1 MSGSC
6 CGHIHSYKK
15 ALCVGPR
22 SNEWWP
28 PPLHLGRGAPGGC
41 DHLRF
46 GFCSYGESPK
56 TIPKNHGIMVFYGVL
71 WCFNG
76 IYPLVNIQKTNGK
89 SPPETMGKSTISKWA
104 IFNSYVLNYQR
115 VGFNTKLIWFWK
127 GTHRKTGKPR
137 FLRMEKR
144 LHGVKVES
152 QSHWKAV
159 QVLDWIHFCNLRCHQ
174 RKPPR
179 PTPCF
184 PWFLPAWLNHIH
196 HLIHL

>member
-1 MSGSC
+1 MG
-6 CGHIHSYKK
+6 
-15 ALCVGPR
+15 LC
-22 SNEWWP
+22 W
-28 PPLHLGRGAPGGC
+28 
-41 DHLRF
+41 
-46 GFCSYGESPK
+46 
-56 TIPKNHGIMVFYGVL
+56 FYGVL

-137 FLRMEKR
+137 FLCMEKR

-159 QVLDWIHFCNLRCHQ
+159 QVLDWIQFCNLRCHQ

-184 PWFLPAWLNHIH
+184 SLGFCPHGWTTSTTWSTCNSPKNPLNNIENLDDEYAYLVPASQVVTPSMESMDK
-196 HLIHL
+196 